1 MNPRTVTPTDL
12 PELERLILEFWGDHL
27 RGKVLKNLLPFVGF
41 KDIKKVTKDQAKEFL
56 KPEYRTYV
64 IEDNGALVAFIAGKI
79 NHLPDRV
86 MDKAGYIENWYV
98 IEEYRHKGL
107 GKMLW
112 DRLVK
117 DFKDLR
123 CTHLLLDSWAENT
136 DARSL
141 YTHKGFIEETVYMVK
156 KLDD

>member
-1 MNPRTVTPTDL
+1 MNLRTINSSDKSQ
-12 PELERLILEFWGDHL
+12 LESLVLEFWGDHI
-27 RGKVLKNLLPFVGF
+27 RGKILKNLLPFVGF
-41 KDIKKVTKDQAKEFL
+41 KDIKKVTKNQAQEFL
-56 KPEYRTYV
+56 RPEYTTYV
-64 IEDNGALVAFIAGKI
+64 IEDKGTLVAFIAGKI

-98 IEEYRHKGL
+98 TQEYRHKGV

-112 DRLVK
+112 DQLVK
-117 DFKDLR
+117 DFKDMH
-123 CTHLLLDSWAENT
+123 CTHLLLDTWGENT

-156 KLDD
+156 KLD